1 MKIIRWLL
9 SHSFLILLIVIVI
22 YGYMFWGNLLGKD
35 TPAGKAVAYL
45 SSEFVEVEEFVNA
58 VKAKHA
64 RLNGD
69 TVSTQSAS
77 EAASSETIDT
87 APPANTVESPEIAAI
102 AESEVVESGA
112 IVHEVAATENA
123 VDIEAANDVSGK
135 QSAEQV
141 NIQQLSVNTS
151 QESAQQAP
159 ADVIEPKV
167 DETLIDSQDSKTLNE
182 VQSVAPQVAVAMM
195 DSDVKETF
203 VSPEIE
209 RQLKNVDDQ
218 GKVLDESQRSGVV
231 RTNWI
236 TARKSFY
243 QRNYALS
250 EQNYRAMIAGTE
262 DNFDAYGELGNVYFN
277 QGKKQQAATA
287 YFEAAAILVRKGQI
301 DRARSLVG
309 LLNLLNK
316 EKADELRQLID
327 TAMS

>member
-69 TVSTQSAS
+69 TVSTQGAS

-167 DETLIDSQDSKTLNE
+167 DETLIDRQDSKTLNE
-182 VQSVAPQVAVAMM
+182 VQSVASQAAVAMM

-250 EQNYRAMIAGTE
+250 EQNYRAVIAGTE

-316 EKADELRQLID
+316 DKADELRQLID

>member
-58 VKAKHA
+58 VKTKHA

-87 APPANTVESPEIAAI
+87 TPPANTVESPEIAAI

-182 VQSVAPQVAVAMM
+182 VQSVASQAAVAMM

-250 EQNYRAMIAGTE
+250 EQNYRAVIAGTE

-316 EKADELRQLID
+316 DKADELRQLID